1 MKLVWFRNDLRTGDH
16 SALYSAC
23 QSNAGE
29 GVLAVA
35 AITPTQWFLQDE
47 SKCRVQFWLANLQ
60 SLSQQLS
67 KLNIPLKIISVQRN
81 EELPEAF
88 LKLAREHQVRE
99 LYFNLEYPEYE
110 QRRDSQVTA
119 LLQKQGVRCHSF
131 DSDLILAPGSV
142 LNQKG
147 EAYRVFTPFSRVW
160 RKQYLQQLPAPLPVP
175 SVQLA
180 TSISPDE
187 LPKKINYAN
196 RSGAEWIIDLWPTG
210 EDAARRQLL
219 NFVAEKF
226 AAYKEQRDLPGV
238 EGTSVLSPY
247 LSVGVLSSRQCIA
260 ALNAYSSAPDWFDS
274 QWVTELIWREF
285 YRHLLVLFPEMNR
298 LKPFKPEVEAKIEWQ
313 TNREIFTAW
322 CQGETGFAIVD
333 AGMKQLLATGWMH
346 NRVRMITASFFTK
359 LLRQDWRAGAE
370 YFMRHLIDG
379 DFASNLGGWQWSASV
394 GADAAPYFR
403 IFNPMRQAERFDA
416 GGDYVSY
423 WLPELKGLTAVQQHD
438 PLFSVARGR
447 PAPILDYR
455 QARALSIET
464 FNQR

>member
-23 QSNAGE
+23 KNNAGE

-47 SKCRVQFWLANLQ
+47 SKCRIQFWLANLE
-60 SLSQQLS
+60 SLSEQLS
-67 KLNIPLKIISVQRN
+67 KLNIPLKIVAVERN
-81 EELPEAF
+81 EELPRAF
-88 LKLAREHQVRE
+88 LKLAREHRIRE

-131 DSDLILAPGSV
+131 ESDLILAPGSV

-147 EAYRVFTPFSRVW
+147 DAYKVFTPFSRAW
-160 RKQYLQQLPAPLPVP
+160 RKQYLQQLPGPLPVP
-175 SVQLA
+175 PIQPM
-180 TSISPDE
+180 TSIPSDKVPE
-187 LPKKINYAN
+187 IINYAN
-196 RSGAEWIIDLWPTG
+196 TVGADWLIDLWPTG
-210 EDAARRQLL
+210 EDAARRRLL
-219 NFVAEKF
+219 KFVASTF
-226 AAYKEQRDLPGV
+226 GGYKEQRDLPAIA
-238 EGTSVLSPY
+238 GTSTLSPY
-247 LSVGVLSSRQCIA
+247 LSAGVLSTRQCLA
-260 ALNAYSSAPDWFDS
+260 AIQSYSDDPEWFDN

-285 YRHLLVLFPEMNR
+285 YRHLLVLFPELNR
-298 LKPFKPEVEAKIEWQ
+298 WRPFKPEIEERISWQ
-313 TNREIFTAW
+313 NNSELFDAW

-333 AGMKQLLATGWMH
+333 AGIKQLLATGWMH
-346 NRVRMITASFFTK
+346 NRVRMITASFLTK

-370 YFMRHLIDG
+370 FFMQHLVDG

-416 GGDYVSY
+416 AGDYVSY
-423 WLPELKGLTAVQQHD
+423 WLPDLKGLTAVEQHD
-438 PLFSVARGR
+438 PLISVARGR
-447 PAPILDYR
+447 PAPIIDYR
-455 QARALSIET
+455 EARATSIEV
-464 FNQR
+464 FNQS